1 MKILKERFD
10 VLLTFKG
17 LKVVDVRHA
26 IEEFER
32 WFPNLSKNTL
42 KSSIVQG
49 LSKISLEYGNNMFIS
64 KKYGFRIPVEIR
76 QDLKNPNKNI
86 IVIPTILN
94 SKETKNLRKELE
106 VMVEQNVFDSR
117 KITEGFNYY
126 ISNKEIFTDFDEVE
140 VDWCE
145 RNYNKTDAWK
155 YLVDN
160 FSKRLGITA
169 CITRES
175 RGENKWLKN

>member
-1 MKILKERFD
+1 MKFIKERFD
-10 VLLTFKG
+10 ILFTFKG
-17 LKVVDVRHA
+17 LKVVDARHA

-32 WFPNLSKNTL
+32 WFPELSIDIL
-42 KSSIVQG
+42 KKSLVQG
-49 LSKISLEYGNNMFIS
+49 LSKISLEFGNYMIIS

-76 QDLKNPNKNI
+76 QDIKSPNKNI

-126 ISNKEIFTDFDEVE
+126 ISNKEIFTDFEEVE
-140 VDWCE
+140 ID
-145 RNYNKTDAWK
+145 
-155 YLVDN
+155 
-160 FSKRLGITA
+160 
-169 CITRES
+169 
-175 RGENKWLKN
+175 

>member
-1 MKILKERFD
+1 MMKFIKERFD
-10 VLLTFKG
+10 ILFTFKG
-17 LKVVDVRHA
+17 LKVVDARHA

-32 WFPNLSKNTL
+32 WFPELSIDIL
-42 KSSIVQG
+42 KKSLVQG
-49 LSKISLEYGNNMFIS
+49 LSKISLEFGNYMIIS

-76 QDLKNPNKNI
+76 QDIKSPNKNI

-126 ISNKEIFTDFDEVE
+126 ISNKEIFTDFEEVE
-140 VDWCE
+140 ID
-145 RNYNKTDAWK
+145 
-155 YLVDN
+155 
-160 FSKRLGITA
+160 
-169 CITRES
+169 
-175 RGENKWLKN
+175 

>member
-1 MKILKERFD
+1 MKFLKERFD
-10 VLLTFKG
+10 ILLTFKG

-26 IEEFER
+26 IEEFKR
-32 WFPNLSKNTL
+32 WFPELSIDIL
-42 KSSIVQG
+42 KKSLVQG
-49 LSKISLEYGNNMFIS
+49 LSKISLEFGNYMIIS

-76 QDLKNPNKNI
+76 QDVKNPRKNI

-94 SKETKNLRKELE
+94 SRETKNLRKELE

-140 VDWCE
+140 ID
-145 RNYNKTDAWK
+145 
-155 YLVDN
+155 
-160 FSKRLGITA
+160 
-169 CITRES
+169 
-175 RGENKWLKN
+175 

>member
-1 MKILKERFD
+1 MKFIKERFD
-10 VLLTFKG
+10 ILFTFKG

-32 WFPNLSKNTL
+32 WFPELSIDIL
-42 KSSIVQG
+42 KKSLVQG
-49 LSKISLEYGNNMFIS
+49 LSKISLEYGNYMIIS

-76 QDLKNPNKNI
+76 QDVKNPRKNI

-106 VMVEQNVFDSR
+106 VIVEQNVYDSR

-140 VDWCE
+140 VD
-145 RNYNKTDAWK
+145 
-155 YLVDN
+155 
-160 FSKRLGITA
+160 
-169 CITRES
+169 
-175 RGENKWLKN
+175 

>member
-1 MKILKERFD
+1 MKFIKERFD
-10 VLLTFKG
+10 ILFTFKG
-17 LKVVDVRHA
+17 LKVVDARHA

-32 WFPNLSKNTL
+32 WFPELSIGIL
-42 KSSIVQG
+42 KKSLVQG
-49 LSKISLEYGNNMFIS
+49 LSKISLEYGNYMIIS

-76 QDLKNPNKNI
+76 QDVKNPRKNI

-126 ISNKEIFTDFDEVE
+126 INNKEIFSDFEEVE
-140 VDWCE
+140 IE
-145 RNYNKTDAWK
+145 
-155 YLVDN
+155 
-160 FSKRLGITA
+160 
-169 CITRES
+169 
-175 RGENKWLKN
+175 